1 MKSASHQQTLLFFQY
16 QRQIF
21 GICTCCGD
29 FFRLSDCK
37 VYQDAKAPTDW
48 LDKLEKEERKIDLE
62 EEKIELA
69 LDELKK
75 VAREK
80 GRDTAN
86 KLVKSVD
93 KVFHPQK
100 LNPDDAKV
108 IFHPVDYVVF
118 NGMKDAATE
127 GLKNVLILDGDK
139 KSTEGKQIQKSIIKA
154 VDKGNYEW
162 ITLRVENNG
171 NIIEE

>member
-1 MKSASHQQTLLFFQY
+1 MHQQTLLFFQY

-21 GICTCCGD
+21 GICTCCGE

-37 VYQDAKAPTDW
+37 VYQEAKAPTDW
-48 LDKLEKEERKIDLE
+48 LDKLEKDERRIDLE
-62 EEKIELA
+62 EEKLTEA
-69 LDELKK
+69 LEELKQA
-75 VAREK
+75 ARVK
-80 GRDTAN
+80 GRNTAN
-86 KLVKSVD
+86 RMVKQVD

-118 NGMKDAATE
+118 NGMKDNKTE
-127 GLKNVLILDGDK
+127 GLKNILLLDGEK
-139 KSTEGKQIQKSIIKA
+139 RSTEGKKIQKSIMKA

-162 ITLRVENNG
+162 ITLRVENDG
-171 NIIEE
+171 GIKEE

>member
-1 MKSASHQQTLLFFQY
+1 MHQQTLLFFQY

-21 GICTCCGD
+21 GICTCCGE

-37 VYQDAKAPTDW
+37 VYQEAKAPTDW
-48 LDKLEKEERKIDLE
+48 LDKMEKDERRLDLE
-62 EEKIELA
+62 EEKLTEA
-69 LDELKK
+69 LEELKQA
-75 VAREK
+75 AREK
-80 GRDTAN
+80 GRNTAN
-86 KLVKSVD
+86 RMVKQVD

-118 NGMKDAATE
+118 NGMKDNKTE
-127 GLKNVLILDGDK
+127 GLKNILLLDGEK
-139 KSTEGKQIQKSIIKA
+139 RTTEGKQIQKSIIKA

-162 ITLRVENNG
+162 ITLRVENDG
-171 NIIEE
+171 GIKEE

>member
-1 MKSASHQQTLLFFQY
+1 MHQQTLLFFQY

-21 GICTCCGD
+21 GICTCCGE

-37 VYQDAKAPTDW
+37 VYQEAKAPTDW
-48 LDKLEKEERKIDLE
+48 LDKLEKEERRLDLQ
-62 EEKIELA
+62 EEKIEEE
-69 LDELKK
+69 LDVLKAQ
-75 VAREK
+75 AREK
-80 GRDTAN
+80 GRQTAS
-86 KLVKSVD
+86 KMVKQVD

-118 NGMKDAATE
+118 NGMKDSNVD
-127 GLKNVLILDGDK
+127 GLKNILLLDSEK
-139 KSTEGKQIQKSIIKA
+139 RTTEGKKIQKSIMKA

-162 ITLRVENNG
+162 ITLRVENDG
-171 NIIEE
+171 EVREE

>member
-1 MKSASHQQTLLFFQY
+1 MHQQTLLFFQY

-37 VYQDAKAPTDW
+37 VYQEAKAPTDW
-48 LDKLEKEERKIDLE
+48 LDKMGKDERRMDLAEEKLNLVLE
-62 EEKIELA
+62 E
-69 LDELKK
+69 LKQA
-75 VAREK
+75 ARVK
-80 GRDTAN
+80 GRNTAN
-86 KLVKSVD
+86 RIVKQVD

-118 NGMKDAATE
+118 NGMKENKTE
-127 GLKNVLILDGDK
+127 GLDSILLLDGEK
-139 KSTEGKQIQKSIIKA
+139 ITTEGKRIQKSIMKVI
-154 VDKGNYEW
+154 DKGNYEW
-162 ITLRVENNG
+162 ITLRVENDG
-171 NIIEE
+171 SIKEE

>member
-1 MKSASHQQTLLFFQY
+1 MHQQTLLFFQY

-37 VYQDAKAPTDW
+37 LYQEEKAPTDW
-48 LDKLEKEERKIDLE
+48 LDKLEKDERNIDVAEQKLTEALE
-62 EEKIELA
+62 E
-69 LDELKK
+69 LKQA
-75 VAREK
+75 ARLK
-80 GRDTAN
+80 GRNTAN
-86 KLVKSVD
+86 RMVKQVD

-108 IFHPVDYVVF
+108 IFHPLDYVVF
-118 NGMKDAATE
+118 NGMKENKTE
-127 GLKNVLILDGDK
+127 GLDNIILLDGEK
-139 KSTEGKQIQKSIIKA
+139 RTTEGKKIQKSIMKA

-162 ITLRVENNG
+162 ITLRVENDG
-171 NIIEE
+171 GIKEE

>member
-1 MKSASHQQTLLFFQY
+1 MHQQTLLFFQY

-37 VYQDAKAPTDW
+37 LYQEGKAPTDW
-48 LDKLEKEERKIDLE
+48 LDKLEKDERKIDLV
-62 EEKIELA
+62 EEKLTEA
-69 LDELKK
+69 LEELKQA
-75 VAREK
+75 ARVK
-80 GRDTAN
+80 GRITAN
-86 KLVKSVD
+86 RMVKQVD
-93 KVFHPQK
+93 KVFHPQQ

-118 NGMKDAATE
+118 NGMKDNKTE
-127 GLKNVLILDGDK
+127 GLKNILLLDGEK
-139 KSTEGKQIQKSIIKA
+139 RSIEGKKIQKSIMTA

-162 ITLRVENNG
+162 ITLRVENDG
-171 NIIEE
+171 GIREE

>member
-1 MKSASHQQTLLFFQY
+1 MSSHQQTLLFFQY

-21 GICTCCGD
+21 GICTCCGE

-37 VYQDAKAPTDW
+37 LYQDAKAPTDW
-48 LDKLEKEERKIDLE
+48 LDKIAKEGRRLDLQEIKI
-62 EEKIELA
+62 EEK
-69 LDELKK
+69 LDLLKEQS
-75 VAREK
+75 REK
-80 GRDTAN
+80 GRTTAN
-86 KLVKSVD
+86 KLVKQVD

-118 NGMKDAATE
+118 NGMKDATTE
-127 GLKNVLILDGDK
+127 GMQNIVLLDSEK
-139 KSTEGKQIQKSIIKA
+139 RTTEGKAIQKSIMKA

-162 ITLRVENNG
+162 ITLRVENDG
-171 NIIEE
+171 SIKEE